1 MQLQTTFGFTYLRTA
16 KNWSIERPAPA
27 GKRSVARPQASQSM
41 HLASTKNSRGTF
53 TRKALMEIGHL
64 VMVVWLD
71 ECERNLDLV
80 GEAGRAWRPV
90 VAFEVHAVQNWTRLH
105 GSGGSC
111 FSGVARSAIPSLLTT
126 RTSLV
131 GISYFA
137 KRILTGGVAPME
149 NCRCTSKQ
157 HGHPLPCPSPAT
169 EGDKLC
175 KPCHDAA
182 AEETAE
188 TKAAGSIQD
197 MPPALSRKPW

>member
-1 MQLQTTFGFTYLRTA
+1 MNVNF
-16 KNWSIERPAPA
+16 
-27 GKRSVARPQASQSM
+27 
-41 HLASTKNSRGTF
+41 
-53 TRKALMEIGHL
+53 
-64 VMVVWLD
+64 
-71 ECERNLDLV
+71 DLV
-80 GEAGRAWRPV
+80 ASSACGASGGSS
-90 VAFEVHAVQNWTRLH
+90 EVHAVQNWTRLPVPAFPAFQ
-105 GSGGSC
+105 GC
-111 FSGVARSAIPSLLTT
+111 PICNTSLLTT
-126 RTSLV
+126 EFPSL
-131 GISYFA
+131 GYHTWA
-137 KRILTGGVAPME
+137 KRILTDGVAPME